1 MGEMKDQVPYS
12 QPSHSDLGAMA
23 DQARDVA
30 SDVAD
35 KAKGRLSTELAH
47 RGEQSADQLID
58 VANALR
64 QTSQQLHDNPIAP
77 YIEKAAQKVDEVSG
91 WVRNADVDQ
100 IKQSVEGFARR
111 EPLLFL
117 GGAFVLGIAGAR
129 FLKSTSKGQP

>member
-47 RGEQSADQLID
+47 RGEQSADQLICCSSE
-58 VANALR
+58 ARSCSA
-64 QTSQQLHDNPIAP
+64 SPAHD
-77 YIEKAAQKVDEVSG
+77 S
-91 WVRNADVDQ
+91 
-100 IKQSVEGFARR
+100 
-111 EPLLFL
+111 
-117 GGAFVLGIAGAR
+117 
-129 FLKSTSKGQP
+129 